1 MRSGGDSRS
10 EPSEERRAGKMRMRR
25 ELSSLRAPLV
35 ALAMVVGLTAS
46 GRSGSVALARVR
58 ATLASSP
65 PATTECEGEA
75 CPQVSLT
82 FDADK
87 QQYLARN
94 NSSDRWVKVS
104 ASNLSSFA
112 SACVGPGKSD
122 YLKLKSVVGPYRA
135 EYDEGCGAS
144 ALGR

>member
-1 MRSGGDSRS
+1 MRLQTF
-10 EPSEERRAGKMRMRR
+10 A
-25 ELSSLRAPLV
+25 
-35 ALAMVVGLTAS
+35 ALAALTGLAVLTLSGQGGAPAYAS
-46 GRSGSVALARVR
+46 GHAVPLTKTR
-58 ATLASSP
+58 AAS
-65 PATTECEGEA
+65 ECEGEA

-94 NSSDRWVKVS
+94 NSPDRWVKVS

-112 SACVGPGKSD
+112 SACVGPSKSD
-122 YLKLKSVVGPYRA
+122 YLKIKSVVGPYRA

-144 ALGR
+144 ALGG